1 VKDTIKKKKES
12 DIEKIIQKFI
22 HSTNAFDVSSAVKLF
37 STNALIDDVSVGDTF
52 KNTAGVR
59 NYLDR
64 FFVGYHTE
72 TKLVSVEIISK
83 NHAIAQV
90 DFTGDFGHETG
101 TLDFTTNTNGLLVKI
116 NADLD

>member
-1 VKDTIKKKKES
+1 MNDTTKKNKAF
-12 DIEKIIQKFI
+12 DIEKIIQKLI
-22 HSTNAFDVSSAVKLF
+22 LSTNAFDGKAALKLF
-37 STNALIDDVSVGDTF
+37 STTASIDDDSVGDTF
-52 KNTAGVR
+52 KNTAGVC

-64 FFVGYHTE
+64 FFVGYQIV

-101 TLDFTTNTNGLLVKI
+101 TLDFTTNANGLIVKI